1 MFGIDGYLVPI
12 IGYLILYAVFY
23 FAPLIYRVA
32 TGSVKQDTNELKRRI
47 DIEVTKER
55 RRHTSG
61 GTSADDADAEA
72 PEDAQDAEEAD
83 ASTESDNEEPDT
95 LRSRTLESSFSSPM
109 VSQAVQQLKTRFPDG
124 DYRTFDIE
132 QLPAYGGYI
141 ERLSSARS
149 MAGIFVLMGLLGT
162 LWKLNE
168 VVQDIGEAAGTD
180 TMEATAFLDQM
191 GLIMTNIGGA
201 FLSTIW
207 GLVLMVSF
215 LIVTGLL
222 DRWRQ
227 RHIDYLD
234 ETMQTNVVP
243 GLVELQRIRA
253 PNLSMGDLI
262 EETSGLLT
270 ELNTSVE
277 GLTTG
282 MKDSLAD
289 LSGEIN
295 TMMQDFGSFQRQY
308 AKLDEMALSIKKFV
322 DQVEEVADAI
332 KGAGHTLANPISEMN
347 RDLNHTIRE
356 HMAMVGDAIDASQA
370 DRDALASSFK
380 DVERNLQRTTAQLR
394 DVARDSLEDAEAH
407 RQRIEGLL
415 EGQQEEFH
423 DTIRARQEEEH
434 ELLRSQQSQHT
445 EELERIRGLVSD
457 QQDHISETIQTH
469 QQRELQFLE
478 KQQERHA
485 QILEEEMDRIV
496 AMSTTMQDQLQA
508 VAEALESANN
518 VELSRLLETLDRQL
532 SRTTSTLDESA
543 TTLAG
548 SAEDLRKAARRMK
561 RHKGPVTLF
570 DATRRSVYRAR
581 DYLQKNGGS

>member
-1 MFGIDGYLVPI
+1 MFGIEGYLLFVV
-12 IGYLILYAVFY
+12 GYLLFYAVAY

-32 TGSVKQDTNELKRRI
+32 TGSVKQDTRELKRRI

-55 RRHTSG
+55 RRYTSG
-61 GTSADDADAEA
+61 GTSADDAEAEA
-72 PEDAQDAEEAD
+72 SEDAQDAEEAD
-83 ASTESDNEEPDT
+83 ASTESKKEEPDT

-132 QLPAYGGYI
+132 QLPAYGTYT
-141 ERLSSARS
+141 ERLSSAQS

-162 LWKLNE
+162 LLKLND
-168 VVQDIGEAAGTD
+168 VVQDIGEAAGAD
-180 TMEATAFLDQM
+180 AMEATAFLDQM

-207 GLVLMVSF
+207 GLVLMVTF
-215 LIVTGLL
+215 LVLIGIV
-222 DRWRQ
+222 DRFRQ
-227 RHIDYLD
+227 RHIDRLD
-234 ETMQTNVVP
+234 ETVQTDVVP

-322 DQVEEVADAI
+322 DQVEEVTDAI

-423 DTIRARQEEEH
+423 DTIRAHQE
-434 ELLRSQQSQHT
+434 
-445 EELERIRGLVSD
+445 
-457 QQDHISETIQTH
+457 
-469 QQRELQFLE
+469 RELKFLKE
-478 KQQERHA
+478 QQARHT
-485 QILEEEMDRIV
+485 QILEEELDRIG

-518 VELSRLLETLDRQL
+518 TELSRLLEKLDRQL
-532 SRTTSTLDESA
+532 NRTTSTLDESA

-548 SAEDLRKAARRMK
+548 SAEDLRKAAQRMR

-570 DATRRSVYRAR
+570 DATRRSVYKAR